1 MEVILLA
8 AISADGFI
16 ARSTND
22 RSFDWTSPEDKKF
35 YVDTI
40 KSADVVV
47 ISSRSF
53 SVIKKFPRGLTFAV
67 YTRKP
72 DDFINHRPDVIK
84 AFPTQDSPQQLIQKL
99 QKSGFKKIVIAGGS
113 SIFNLFLK
121 AGVVNQ
127 LFLTVEPILFGQGVN
142 LLNQLVNIKLK
153 LVKSVHLSS
162 QTILL
167 EYDVLN

>member
-40 KSADVVV
+40 KSADAVV

-72 DDFINHRPDVIK
+72 NDFTNHRPDVIK

-113 SIFNLFLK
+113 AIFNLFLK

-142 LLNQLVNIKLK
+142 LLNQLVNIKLR
-153 LVKSVHLSS
+153 LVKSTHLSS

>member
-8 AISADGFI
+8 AVSADGFI

-40 KSADVVV
+40 KSADAVV

>member
-1 MEVILLA
+1 MEVIILA
-8 AISADGFI
+8 AITADGFI
-16 ARSTND
+16 ARSPDD
-22 RSFDWTSPEDKKF
+22 RSFDWNSAEDKQF
-35 YVDTI
+35 YVQTI
-40 KSADVVV
+40 KSADAVVM
-47 ISSRSF
+47 SSKSF
-53 SVIKKFPRGLTFAV
+53 RIIKKFPRGLTFAV

-72 DDFINHRPDVIK
+72 DDFKNHRPDVIK

-153 LVKSVHLSS
+153 LVKCTHLSLR
-162 QTILL
+162 TILL